1 MTPAEDGEARGGG
14 LPACSLTRKGRARAR
29 AGHPWVYRDD
39 LASAEG
45 EHGDVVFV
53 ESEGAPLG
61 TAFLSVRSKIALRWI
76 ERGPE
81 ARAPDPAF
89 WRRRLQAA
97 AARRE
102 ALRARTNAYR
112 VVHDAADG
120 FPGLVVDRYGPV
132 AVVQSTIAGMDR
144 LLADLAPAI
153 SETLGVSSV
162 VARNDA
168 GVREQEGLERYVR
181 VLAGEPPER
190 VWVYEEGPRGRIEY
204 PVDPLRGQKTGAFL
218 DQRENRFRLAELA
231 RGRFLDAFSHV
242 GVFSLHAA
250 RAVSEAVLVDS
261 SAAALAGAR
270 AAAARNGFSH
280 LRAVEEN
287 VFDFLK
293 AAAAAGERFDA
304 IALDPPA
311 FAKNRSEVPAAR
323 RGYREINRRAM
334 GLLERGGILGTSSC
348 SYNLSEEGFLSVLRD
363 AAAEARAEFR
373 VIERRGQAEDHPVL
387 LSFPESAYLKFVV
400 LEKL

>member
-1 MTPAEDGEARGGG
+1 MTRATDGKAAAGG
-14 LPACSLTRKGRARAR
+14 LPTCSLSAKGRARAR
-29 AGHPWVYRDD
+29 TGHPWIYRDD

-45 EHGDVVFV
+45 EHGDVVLV
-53 ESEGAPLG
+53 EGGGRPLG
-61 TAFLSVRSKIALRWI
+61 TAFLSIRSKIALRWI
-76 ERGPE
+76 ERSAEP
-81 ARAPDPAF
+81 RAPDLAF
-89 WRRRLQAA
+89 WRERLAAA

-102 ALRARTNAYR
+102 ALRARTDAYR

-144 LLADLAPAI
+144 LLPDLAPAI

-181 VLAGEPPER
+181 PLAGEPPGR
-190 VWVYEEGPRGRIEY
+190 VWVYDEGPRGRVEY

-218 DQRENRFRLAELA
+218 DQRENRWRLAELA
-231 RGRFLDAFSHV
+231 RGRFLDAFSYV
-242 GVFSLHAA
+242 GAFSLHAA
-250 RAVSEAVLVDS
+250 RAVSEAVLVDT
-261 SAAALAGAR
+261 SAPALEGAR

-280 LRAVEEN
+280 LRTVEEN
-287 VFDFLK
+287 AFDFLK
-293 AAAAAGERFDA
+293 AAAAAGERFGA

-311 FAKNRSEVPAAR
+311 FAKNRAEVPAAR

-348 SYNLSEEGFLSVLRD
+348 SYNLSEGEFLSVLEE
-363 AAAEARAEFR
+363 AAAEARSEFR
-373 VIERRGQAEDHPVL
+373 VIERRGQAGDHPVL
-387 LSFPESAYLKFVV
+387 LSFPESAYLKFFL